1 MKKLILIFT
10 LSLLMLGMAWGQ
22 GVEDFT
28 NSNATSSYAN
38 GSFVGNNSITWS
50 YVASRDDNGDAN
62 SSGIVAPA
70 LMLRRSSDSS
80 AVSSSTIS
88 GGIGDFSVKLYKG
101 FTGSGNRQVEL
112 FINGAS
118 QGTSTGFNDYNLHT
132 FTVTGI
138 NVTGDIVIQIKNIT
152 STQVIVDDISW
163 TAYASSTPTITLSE
177 SDLTGFS
184 YELGSGPSTEQNFTV
199 SGSNLTND
207 ISIAATTN
215 YEISK
220 TSGTGYTTAL
230 TFTQSGGTVSQTTI
244 YVRLKAGLIVGDY
257 NGETITAISADA
269 TSKNVTCSGSVTAP
283 PPPATP
289 SANSATAV
297 SHEGFTARWDA
308 VSGATSYKLDVLTGT
323 ISELINTGFEGSTSF
338 PDGWTVNSS
347 YVQNNS
353 TIAYN
358 GTYYAGMN
366 ATDDYFYTPLLSS
379 PTSISFWTEA
389 SSNKA
394 NNTVKIQY
402 SDDALTWMDLAT
414 YIANG
419 SDTGDIISTWTQK
432 TVTANLTGNYR
443 IRWFMSARSEGSAYF
458 DDIVI
463 TGGSSSI
470 VTGWDDVTVTE
481 KIQRVDELDPS
492 TNYTYRVRSCN
503 TNGTSSNSNTISV
516 STTATTT
523 GEGANTAIGGAST
536 VVSVAP
542 LAGFTNNTV
551 EIDPDTITNDDFTV
565 TVTGDKT
572 GLVYTITTN
581 NNLALNG
588 VYELNHNALN
598 GLPTNVVINMGE
610 IVDPIYAQELSII
623 EINGIEAK
631 SAKGTLTIRIDSD
644 GTLPV
649 ELSSFT
655 IALNGHHKA
664 VLTWVTQ
671 SETGVSGFY
680 IYRNSQKDLATADMI
695 SNLIPATN
703 TSQQKIYVYTD
714 KEPLSAGTHY
724 YWLQVADFD
733 GSDSFHG
740 PLNLVYGGDDSHSPG
755 MPNITVLKSVYPNPF
770 NPSTT
775 LSYGL
780 EKAESVKIT
789 IYNSRGQVVRSID
802 EGSKKAGYYD
812 LIWNGDDD
820 RGQSLPSGV
829 YHIRMQAGDKTLSKK
844 AVLMK

>member
-1 MKKLILIFT
+1 MKKMILIFT

-22 GVEDFT
+22 GLEDFT
-28 NSNATSSYAN
+28 KSNATSSYATN
-38 GSFVGNNSITWS
+38 SFVGNNGITWS
-50 YVASRDDNGDAN
+50 YVASRDGDNDAN
-62 SSGIVAPA
+62 SSGIVLPA

-80 AVSSSTIS
+80 AVSSSAIS

-112 FINGAS
+112 FINGVS
-118 QGTSTGFNDYNLHT
+118 KGTSAT
-132 FTVTGI
+132 FDDFDEHIFAVTGI
-138 NVTGDIVIQIKNIT
+138 NVTGNITIEIKNST
-152 STQVIVDDISW
+152 SKQVIVDDISW

-308 VSGATSYKLDVLTGT
+308 VSGATSYRLDVLTGT
-323 ISELINTGFEGSTSF
+323 ISELINTGFEGPTYF
-338 PDGWTVNSS
+338 PTGWTQHDS
-347 YVQNNS
+347 YVQDIVANAHDGSN
-353 TIAYN
+353 
-358 GTYYAGMN
+358 YAGMN
-366 ATDDYFYTPLLSS
+366 DVNDYFYTPQLNS
-379 PTSISFWTEA
+379 PSTISFWTRT
-389 SSNKA
+389 SSDNA

-402 SDDALTWMDLAT
+402 SPDASAWTDLAT
-414 YIANG
+414 YSSDG
-419 SDTGDIISTWTQK
+419 TDTGNITNTYTQK
-432 TVTANLTGNYR
+432 TISANLSGNYY
-443 IRWFMSARSEGSAYF
+443 IRWFMSKRSGGSAYF

-542 LAGFTNNTV
+542 LA
-551 EIDPDTITNDDFTV
+551 
-565 TVTGDKT
+565 
-572 GLVYTITTN
+572 
-581 NNLALNG
+581 
-588 VYELNHNALN
+588 
-598 GLPTNVVINMGE
+598 
-610 IVDPIYAQELSII
+610 
-623 EINGIEAK
+623 
-631 SAKGTLTIRIDSD
+631 
-644 GTLPV
+644 
-649 ELSSFT
+649 
-655 IALNGHHKA
+655 
-664 VLTWVTQ
+664 
-671 SETGVSGFY
+671 
-680 IYRNSQKDLATADMI
+680 
-695 SNLIPATN
+695 
-703 TSQQKIYVYTD
+703 
-714 KEPLSAGTHY
+714 
-724 YWLQVADFD
+724 
-733 GSDSFHG
+733 
-740 PLNLVYGGDDSHSPG
+740 
-755 MPNITVLKSVYPNPF
+755 
-770 NPSTT
+770 
-775 LSYGL
+775 
-780 EKAESVKIT
+780 
-789 IYNSRGQVVRSID
+789 
-802 EGSKKAGYYD
+802 
-812 LIWNGDDD
+812 
-820 RGQSLPSGV
+820 
-829 YHIRMQAGDKTLSKK
+829 
-844 AVLMK
+844 

>member
-1 MKKLILIFT
+1 
-10 LSLLMLGMAWGQ
+10 
-22 GVEDFT
+22 
-28 NSNATSSYAN
+28 
-38 GSFVGNNSITWS
+38 
-50 YVASRDDNGDAN
+50 
-62 SSGIVAPA
+62 
-70 LMLRRSSDSS
+70 
-80 AVSSSTIS
+80 
-88 GGIGDFSVKLYKG
+88 
-101 FTGSGNRQVEL
+101 
-112 FINGAS
+112 
-118 QGTSTGFNDYNLHT
+118 
-132 FTVTGI
+132 
-138 NVTGDIVIQIKNIT
+138 
-152 STQVIVDDISW
+152 
-163 TAYASSTPTITLSE
+163 
-177 SDLTGFS
+177 
-184 YELGSGPSTEQNFTV
+184 
-199 SGSNLTND
+199 
-207 ISIAATTN
+207 
-215 YEISK
+215 
-220 TSGTGYTTAL
+220 
-230 TFTQSGGTVSQTTI
+230 
-244 YVRLKAGLIVGDY
+244 
-257 NGETITAISADA
+257 
-269 TSKNVTCSGSVTAP
+269 
-283 PPPATP
+283 
-289 SANSATAV
+289 
-297 SHEGFTARWDA
+297 
-308 VSGATSYKLDVLTGT
+308 
-323 ISELINTGFEGSTSF
+323 
-338 PDGWTVNSS
+338 
-347 YVQNNS
+347 
-353 TIAYN
+353 
-358 GTYYAGMN
+358 
-366 ATDDYFYTPLLSS
+366 
-379 PTSISFWTEA
+379 
-389 SSNKA
+389 
-394 NNTVKIQY
+394 
-402 SDDALTWMDLAT
+402 
-414 YIANG
+414 
-419 SDTGDIISTWTQK
+419 
-432 TVTANLTGNYR
+432 
-443 IRWFMSARSEGSAYF
+443 
-458 DDIVI
+458 
-463 TGGSSSI
+463 
-470 VTGWDDVTVTE
+470 
-481 KIQRVDELDPS
+481 
-492 TNYTYRVRSCN
+492 N

-724 YWLQVADFD
+724 YWLQVTDFD

-740 PLNLVYGGDDSHSPG
+740 PLNLVYGGDDSQSPG

-802 EGSKKAGYYD
+802 EGSKDAGYYD

-820 RGQSLPSGV
+820 RGLSLPSGV
-829 YHIRMQAGDKTLSKK
+829 YHIRMQAGDKTLTKK